1 MPTTIKSTDLDFQQ
15 IKDNLKVF
23 FAQQEEFNDYD
34 FEGSGLSN
42 LLDVLAYNT
51 HYNAL
56 IANFA
61 LNESYLTTAQL
72 RPSIIS
78 IAESLGYIPDS
89 KNSAQM
95 SINLSLTSSDPDRE
109 RSLTIKPGE
118 LILRGEKDEKD
129 YTFTNRDTLEG
140 VDNGAGVY
148 EFYVRGDEDAQI
160 IVYEGQE
167 KEQNFLVDKSQDV
180 IYVIPD
186 PSMDINT
193 VIIKVFEDQS
203 YVDTS
208 IASSFVNYTNL
219 LDAIEI
225 TELSRLYVLREAPNG
240 NFELTFG
247 NGTTIGIAPAAGN
260 VIEVNYLRASGAEA
274 NGISTLALIETP
286 WDSIGTASVS
296 INTRSTGGRDKE
308 TAESIRKNAPFQY
321 ATQNRMVT
329 GLDYSSLILKKYSQF
344 IKDIKSWG
352 GEEDPRPDFGA
363 VMTSIVWADNISS
376 TTIANTRRGIQ
387 ELADHFSVVSF
398 RLNFVDPVETY
409 IATEV
414 FYQFNPALTN
424 SSQSTVDSLVE
435 TAVSDYFDAN
445 VGRFDQV
452 YRRSNM
458 LADIDEVDT
467 SVLSSRA
474 EIKLIRRITPT
485 FGVKENHSITFPV
498 TIRGPAESNTST
510 VRSSYFIMNNKVC
523 YIRNKLNGKT
533 RVSPAG
539 VNPVI
544 FETSPVTTL
553 ELVDSNNTV
562 INDNIGYYNPDPA
575 SGLVQ
580 VNGLNVQRIL
590 GSRNYIKFF
599 AVPANQSA
607 VESTLNTILR
617 RDAEESFI
625 QAVVVSTR

>member
-180 IYVIPD
+180 VYVIPD

-286 WDSIGTASVS
+286 WDAIGTASVS